1 MGQKVRYELLTL
13 VLEVVSHTPRF
24 CNVEVYQTSTD
35 CKNVY
40 YSLRREV
47 VYNIFIKFDIPV

>member
-1 MGQKVRYELLTL
+1 MGQKVKYEVLTL
-13 VLEVVSHTPRF
+13 VLEVVSHKPGI
-24 CNVEVYQTSTD
+24 CNVEVHQTSTD

-47 VYNIFIKFDIPV
+47 VYSIVIKFDIPV